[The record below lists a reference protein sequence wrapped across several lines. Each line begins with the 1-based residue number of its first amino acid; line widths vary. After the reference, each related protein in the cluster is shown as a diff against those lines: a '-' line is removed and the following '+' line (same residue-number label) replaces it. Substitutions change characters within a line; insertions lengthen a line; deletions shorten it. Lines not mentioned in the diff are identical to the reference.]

1 MNQLS
6 ENKAIVTN
14 FAILLIASDVTA
26 SFGNIGNIRG

>member
-6 ENKAIVTN
+6 KNKALATN

-26 SFGNIGNIRG
+26 SIGIIDNIRR